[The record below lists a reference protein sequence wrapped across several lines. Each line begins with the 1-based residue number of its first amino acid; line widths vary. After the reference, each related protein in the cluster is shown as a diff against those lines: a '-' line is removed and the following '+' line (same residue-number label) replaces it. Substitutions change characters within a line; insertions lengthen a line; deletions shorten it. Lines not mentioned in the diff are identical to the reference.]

1 MPLSSLLLVLLAA
14 TTHASWNAMAKRS
27 ARVGAPFLFW
37 SSALSVLI
45 YAPWALWTALHGSFA
60 WTGPV
65 VACIV
70 ASGLIHTAY
79 SFALQHGYKVA
90 DLSVVYPIARGTGPL
105 LSSCGAFLLLAEVPG
120 ILRLLGLA
128 AVVGGIL
135 LIATEGRFDTFA
147 RPGALA
153 GLRWGVLTGAC
164 IAAYTLVD
172 SYGVKVLLI
181 APVLL
186 DCLANTLR
194 TAVLLP
200 SVLHQRARVG
210 GDAGALGRSLG
221 GGAARAAGLYPGA
234 RRAPARRPAQR
245 RGADARNLDDAGG
258 DDRHDLAA
266 RTGGQGTGTG
276 VHRDGSWRGL
286 ARAVLASA
294 RILEFK
300 RPAQTD
306 KCFGKQSRDLR
317 RRVDLLAVA
326 EQGQMPGG
334 ATRGFRDRRQNPDKP
349 CFIECHPASAA
360 RGKADLAARGPRHF
374 DEVGAQQGQRPAEGS
389 AESLQREHHCP
400 PILQAMS
407 GHAPQDHQ
415 HDAKVTGWWGGKG
428 QERLRMR

>member
-14 TTHASWNAMAKRS
+14 ATHASWNAMAKRS

-65 VACIV
+65 IACIV

-172 SYGVKVLLI
+172 GYGVKVLLI

-200 SVLHQRARVG
+200 SVLHQRSRGWEVMRGHWGGAWGVGLLGPLGYILVLGALQLGAPLSVVAPMREISMMLVAMIGMIWLREPVGRARVLG
-210 GDAGALGRSLG
+210 CIAMVAGVVLLGLS
-221 GGAARAAGLYPGA
+221 
-234 RRAPARRPAQR
+234 
-245 RGADARNLDDAGG
+245 
-258 DDRHDLAA
+258 
-266 RTGGQGTGTG
+266 
-276 VHRDGSWRGL
+276 
-286 ARAVLASA
+286 
-294 RILEFK
+294 
-300 RPAQTD
+300 
-306 KCFGKQSRDLR
+306 
-317 RRVDLLAVA
+317 
-326 EQGQMPGG
+326 
-334 ATRGFRDRRQNPDKP
+334 
-349 CFIECHPASAA
+349 
-360 RGKADLAARGPRHF
+360 
-374 DEVGAQQGQRPAEGS
+374 
-389 AESLQREHHCP
+389 
-400 PILQAMS
+400 
-407 GHAPQDHQ
+407 
-415 HDAKVTGWWGGKG
+415 
-428 QERLRMR
+428 